1 MQKDIALQLGG
12 LVVSKQGRDAGN
24 FYIIVKVESP
34 DFVFCSNGENRT
46 YQKPKRKRVKH
57 LIITHQV
64 AAELNTKLAKG
75 SKVDVSEIVFAIKK
89 FKEKY
94 LNEKNK

>member
-1 MQKDIALQLGG
+1 
-12 LVVSKQGRDAGN
+12 
-24 FYIIVKVESP
+24 
-34 DFVFCSNGENRT
+34 
-46 YQKPKRKRVKH
+46 